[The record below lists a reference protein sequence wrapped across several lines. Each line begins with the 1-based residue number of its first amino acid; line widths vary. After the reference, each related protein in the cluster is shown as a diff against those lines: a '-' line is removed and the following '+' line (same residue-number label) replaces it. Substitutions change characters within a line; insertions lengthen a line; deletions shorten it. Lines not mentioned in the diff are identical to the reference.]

1 MSSRLYH
8 FSGETLGA
16 IDWCEPHSGET
27 LVADSWFVDDGHAVA
42 MDRHHARFAEAALRE
57 GGLDQALVTAFLA
70 AVTDAIP
77 RQGAWF
83 PRIEVANTRGGA
95 TLRYRER
102 PAPERE
108 ATVSLA
114 VGAHDPRTSPRQ
126 KGPDLDAL
134 MALRRS
140 VSPLGATEA
149 IIASPSGHIIEGAY
163 STVVWWRPDAQHLS
177 VVPAT
182 TPRIQSVTESV
193 VHDIAHQR
201 GIPVSEETVTVS
213 ELEGAE
219 VWILSALHGIRH
231 TSRIAHGPKVNPD
244 PTRRDRW
251 QEAWWGTRTPLSPS
265 H

>member
-8 FSGETLGA
+8 FSGEALGA

-27 LVADSWFVDDGHAVA
+27 LVADSWFVDDGHAVG
-42 MDRHHARFAEAALRE
+42 MDRHYARFVESAVLKAK
-57 GGLDQALVTAFLA
+57 LDQALVTAFLS

-77 RQGAWF
+77 RQGSWF

-102 PAPERE
+102 SAPDRE

-114 VGAHDPRTSPRQ
+114 AGDRDPRTSPHH

-140 VSPLGATEA
+140 VSVVGATEA
-149 IIASPSGHIIEGAY
+149 LILSPTGQIIEGAY
-163 STVVWWRPDAQHLS
+163 STVVWWRPGAQHLS

-182 TPRIQSVTESV
+182 TPRIPSVTESV
-193 VHDIAHQR
+193 VVDIAHR
-201 GIPVSEETVTVS
+201 KGIAVHEETAQVS
-213 ELEGAE
+213 DLDGAE

-231 TSRIAHGPKVNPD
+231 TSHIVGGPAVNPD
-244 PTRRDRW
+244 TTRRDQW
-251 QEAWWGTRTPLSPS
+251 QAAWWETSTAL
-265 H
+265 